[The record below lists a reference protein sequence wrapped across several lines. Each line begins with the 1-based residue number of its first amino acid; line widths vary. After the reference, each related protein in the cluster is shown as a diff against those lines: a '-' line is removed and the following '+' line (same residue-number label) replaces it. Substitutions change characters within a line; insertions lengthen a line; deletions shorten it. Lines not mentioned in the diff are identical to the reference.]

1 MCFSLTCLS
10 FIKLKVVGHVYVNKS
25 MFLTSC
31 KYCINYEE
39 IRIETFDGIGIF
51 KKGIQPH
58 NLAYAFLDCVNLKLL
73 LRVRSFGQ

>member
-1 MCFSLTCLS
+1 
-10 FIKLKVVGHVYVNKS
+10 